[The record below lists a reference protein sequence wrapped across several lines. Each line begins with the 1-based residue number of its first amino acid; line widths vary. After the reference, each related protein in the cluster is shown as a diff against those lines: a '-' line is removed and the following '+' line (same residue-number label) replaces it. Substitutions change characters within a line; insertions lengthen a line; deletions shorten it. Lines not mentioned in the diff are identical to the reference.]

1 MRINAERLL
10 GDLREL
16 AGIGQFKTGVH
27 RPAFSADDMAARAWT
42 RDKLVE
48 IGLDAGIDAIGNVYG
63 RMTGVDQAVLVGSHT
78 DTVPYGGWLDGALGV
93 VYALEIARC
102 VAERGAE
109 RIGVDVVSFQDEEG
123 TFLGFVGS
131 CLFCGEDVGAAMA
144 AAKSKDGT
152 TLTQAIADAGLTG
165 RVVPQLDPKRHRAY
179 FEAHIEQGPRLETGK
194 IDIGAVTAIV
204 GIKTFRLK
212 FHGEAN
218 HAGTTPM
225 AMRRDAG
232 AAALHFG
239 VAVGDRIRQNSGPDT
254 VWNIGSA
261 RFEPGVANIVPSLA
275 ELVVQVRD
283 VSADVLAAMEPII
296 RATAQDC
303 AERFRAS
310 VDIEPMLD
318 IKPAAMAPALVDLI
332 RKAADD
338 LGASSVALPSGAGH
352 DAQVLSRYVP
362 SVMLFVP
369 SIGGRSHHIAENT
382 SDADIVRGAEV
393 LLRAVE
399 RFIAEA

>member
-1 MRINAERLL
+1 MPINAERLL
-10 GDLREL
+10 GDLRTL
-16 AGIGQFKTGVH
+16 AKIGQFKTGVH
-27 RPAFSADDMAARAWT
+27 RPAFSADDMAARRWF
-42 RDKLVE
+42 RDKLAE
-48 IGLDAGIDAIGNVYG
+48 AGLDAGIDAVGNVYG
-63 RMTGVDQAVLVGSHT
+63 RMKGVDQAVLVGSHT

-102 VAERGAE
+102 IAESGAKGM
-109 RIGVDVVSFQDEEG
+109 GVDVVSFQDEEG

-131 CLFCGEDVGAAMA
+131 CLFCGEDIGAAMA
-144 AAKSKDGT
+144 AAKGKDGT
-152 TLTQAIADAGLTG
+152 PLAEAMAAAGLTG
-165 RVVPQLDPKRHRAY
+165 RVTPQLDRKRHRAY

-204 GIKTFRLK
+204 GIKTFRVT

-225 AMRRDAG
+225 ALRRDAG

-239 VAVGDRIRQNSGPDT
+239 VAVGEGIRHSGGPDT
-254 VWNIGSA
+254 VWNVGSA

-283 VSADVLAAMEPII
+283 VSPDVLAAIEPIV
-296 RATAQDC
+296 RSTAQEC
-303 AERFRAS
+303 ADRFRAA

-318 IKPAAMAPALVDLI
+318 MKPAAMAPALVDLI

-338 LGASSVALPSGAGH
+338 LSASSVALPSGAGH

-362 SVMLFVP
+362 SVMMFVP
-369 SIGGRSHHIAENT
+369 SIGGRSHHISENT

-399 RFIAEA
+399 RFIAKT

>member
-1 MRINAERLL
+1 MPINAERLL
-10 GDLREL
+10 GDLRTL
-16 AGIGQFKTGVH
+16 AKIGQFKTGVH
-27 RPAFSADDMAARAWT
+27 RPAFSADDMAARAWF
-42 RDKLVE
+42 RDKLAE
-48 IGLDAGIDAIGNVYG
+48 AGLDAGIDAVGNVYG
-63 RMTGVDQAVLVGSHT
+63 RMKGVDQAVLVGSHT

-102 VAERGAE
+102 IAESGAKGM
-109 RIGVDVVSFQDEEG
+109 GVDVVSFQDEEG

-131 CLFCGEDVGAAMA
+131 CLFCGEDIGAVMA
-144 AAKSKDGT
+144 AAKGKDGT
-152 TLTQAIADAGLTG
+152 PLAEAMAAAGLTG
-165 RVVPQLDPKRHRAY
+165 RVAPQLDRKRHRAY

-204 GIKTFRLK
+204 GIKTFRVT

-225 AMRRDAG
+225 ALRRDAG

-239 VAVGDRIRQNSGPDT
+239 VAVGEGIRHSGGPDT
-254 VWNIGSA
+254 VWNVGSA

-283 VSADVLAAMEPII
+283 VSPDVLAAIEPIV
-296 RATAQDC
+296 RSTAQEC
-303 AERFRAS
+303 ADRFRAA

-318 IKPAAMAPALVDLI
+318 MKPAAMAPALVDLI

-338 LGASSVALPSGAGH
+338 LSASSVALPSGAGH

-362 SVMLFVP
+362 SVMMFVP
-369 SIGGRSHHIAENT
+369 SIGGRSHHISENT

-399 RFIAEA
+399 RFIAKT

>member
-10 GDLREL
+10 GDLRAL
-16 AGIGQFKTGVH
+16 ARIGQFKTGVH
-27 RPAFSADDMAARAWT
+27 RPAFSADDMAARAWL
-42 RDKLVE
+42 RDKLTAA
-48 IGLDAGIDAIGNVYG
+48 GLDAGIDAIGNVYG
-63 RMTGVDQAVLVGSHT
+63 RMKGVDRAVLVGSHT

-102 VAERGAE
+102 VAESGVTRT
-109 RIGVDVVSFQDEEG
+109 GVDVVSFQDEEG

-152 TLTQAIADAGLTG
+152 TLAKAIADAGLTG
-165 RVVPQLDPKRHRAY
+165 RVAPQLDRNRHRAY

-204 GIKTFRLK
+204 GIKTYRLK

-225 AMRRDAG
+225 TMRRDAG

-239 VAVGDRIRQNSGPDT
+239 VAVGDRIRQSGGPDT

-261 RFEPGVANIVPSLA
+261 RFDPGVTNIVPSLA
-275 ELVVQVRD
+275 ELALQVRD
-283 VSADVLAAMEPII
+283 VSPDVLAAIEPIV
-296 RATAQDC
+296 RATAQEC
-303 AERFRAS
+303 ADRFRAT
-310 VDIEPMLD
+310 VEIEPMLD
-318 IKPAAMAPALVDLI
+318 MKPAAMAPSLVDLI

-369 SIGGRSHHIAENT
+369 SIGGRSHHVSENT
-382 SDADIVRGAEV
+382 ADADIVRGAEV
-393 LLRAVE
+393 MLRAVE
-399 RFIAEA
+399 CFIAEA

>member
-10 GDLREL
+10 ADLREL
-16 AGIGQFKTGVH
+16 ARIGQVGTGVH
-27 RPAFSADDMAARAWT
+27 RPAFSVDDMAARAWT
-42 RDKLVE
+42 RDKLVAA
-48 IGLDAGIDAIGNVYG
+48 GLDANIDAIGNVYG
-63 RMTGVDQAVLVGSHT
+63 RMKGVDAAVLVGSHT
-78 DTVPYGGWLDGALGV
+78 DTVPHGGWLDGALGV
-93 VYALEIARC
+93 IYGLEIARC
-102 VAERGAE
+102 VAESGA
-109 RIGVDVVSFQDEEG
+109 RRTGVDVVSFQDEEG
-123 TFLGFVGS
+123 TYLGFVGS
-131 CLFCGEDVGAAMA
+131 CLFCGEDITAAMA
-144 AAKSKDGT
+144 AAKGKDGM
-152 TLTQAIADAGLTG
+152 TLTQAMAAAGLSG
-165 RVVPQLDPKRHRAY
+165 RVRPQLDPARHRAY

-232 AAALHFG
+232 AAALYFG
-239 VAVGDRIRQNSGPDT
+239 AAVGDRIRQGGGQDT
-254 VWNIGSA
+254 AWNIGSA
-261 RFEPGVANIVPSLA
+261 RFEPGVANIVPGLA

-283 VSADVLAAMEPII
+283 VSPNVLAGTDTIV
-296 RATAQDC
+296 RATAQEC
-303 AERFRAS
+303 AARFKTT
-310 VDIEPMLD
+310 VDIETMLD
-318 IKPAAMAPALVDLI
+318 IKPAMMASALVDLL

-338 LGASSVALPSGAGH
+338 LNVSSVALPSGAGH
-352 DAQVLSRYVP
+352 DAQVLSRYLP

-369 SIGGRSHHIAENT
+369 SIGGRSHHVSENT